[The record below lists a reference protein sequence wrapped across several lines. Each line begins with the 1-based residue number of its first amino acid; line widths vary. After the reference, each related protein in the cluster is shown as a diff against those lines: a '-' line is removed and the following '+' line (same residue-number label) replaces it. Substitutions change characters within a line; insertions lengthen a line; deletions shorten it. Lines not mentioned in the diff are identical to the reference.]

1 MRAMGRKRILCVDD
15 SDLILLMERLVLA
28 REGYELV
35 TASDGEQALALAGEN
50 RPDLIL
56 LDVIMPRMS
65 GLETCRRLRAD
76 ARTRSVPIIMLST
89 RADEEEVA
97 AAYQSG
103 CTDYITKPIDGS
115 LLLAK
120 VKQALGDAS

>member
-1 MRAMGRKRILCVDD
+1 
-15 SDLILLMERLVLA
+15 MERIVLA

-35 TASDGEQALALAGEN
+35 TASDGEEAIALASEN

-56 LDVIMPRMS
+56 LDVIMPRVS

-76 ARTRSVPIIMLST
+76 ARTRSIPIIMLST
-89 RADEEEVA
+89 RAEEEEVA
-97 AAYQSG
+97 AAYHSG
-103 CTDYITKPIDGS
+103 CTDYLTKPIDGP

>member
-1 MRAMGRKRILCVDD
+1 
-15 SDLILLMERLVLA
+15 MERLVLA

-35 TASDGEQALALAGEN
+35 TASDGEEALARAGEN

-56 LDVIMPRMS
+56 LDLLMPRMS
-65 GLETCRRLRAD
+65 GLETCRRLRED
-76 ARTRSVPIIMLST
+76 AQTRSVPIIMLST
-89 RADEEEVA
+89 RADEEQVA
-97 AAYQSG
+97 AAYHSG
-103 CTDYITKPIDGS
+103 CNDYITKPIDAA

>member
-1 MRAMGRKRILCVDD
+1 MGRKRILCVDD

-35 TASDGEQALALAGEN
+35 TASDGEEALARAREN

-56 LDVIMPRMS
+56 LDVLMPRMS
-65 GLETCRRLRAD
+65 GLETCRRLRED
-76 ARTRSVPIIMLST
+76 MRTRSVPIIMLST
-89 RADEEEVA
+89 GAAEEEVA
-97 AAYQSG
+97 AAYHSG
-103 CTDYITKPIDGS
+103 CNDYMTKPIDAV

-120 VKQALGDAS
+120 VRQALGDAS